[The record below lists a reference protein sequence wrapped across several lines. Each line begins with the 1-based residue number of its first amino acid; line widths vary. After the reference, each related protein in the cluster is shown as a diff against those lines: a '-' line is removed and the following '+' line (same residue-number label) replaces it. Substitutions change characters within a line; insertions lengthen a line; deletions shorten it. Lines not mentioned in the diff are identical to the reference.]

1 MVLHNKTLTMRVF
14 WTVFPG
20 LTTLACVLLSM
31 VPFGLS
37 TTVLAP
43 PSFGLI
49 AIFLWTMIRPD
60 LLPTGV
66 VFMLGLVQDLLWGGP
81 IGLWAFVFLLA
92 YALTL
97 SQRTF
102 LIGRGFGFTW
112 AGFGLVAIIAGT
124 ASWIFAMIIHGQF
137 LMPYPAIVQAVLS
150 AAVYPLFARLSPW
163 VMRHMA
169 ESSWEI

>member
-1 MVLHNKTLTMRVF
+1 MVLQNKTMTMRVY
-14 WTVFPG
+14 WAIFPG
-20 LTTLACVLLSM
+20 LTTLVCVFLSM
-31 VPFGLS
+31 VPLGWS

-60 LLPTGV
+60 LLPAGV
-66 VFMLGLVQDLLWGGP
+66 VFVLGLLQDLLWGGP
-81 IGLWAFVFLLA
+81 MGLWAFVFLLA
-92 YALTL
+92 YVLTL

-112 AGFGLVAIIAGT
+112 VGFGLVAVIAG
-124 ASWIFAMIIHGQF
+124 AVSWIFAMLFHGQF
-137 LMPYPAIVQAVLS
+137 LMPYPVIVQVVLS

-163 VMRHMA
+163 IMRHMV
-169 ESSWEI
+169 ETSWEI